1 MAFTYDLSTEIRPTS
16 GPPGGTITLTAKF
29 SNASEPVVKAFAT
42 VRMYG
47 YFIALRKKADD
58 TFEYTGTIPYE
69 APPGRYEIAVYGKAE
84 DGTSGP
90 EKKISFQV
98 G

>member
-47 YFIALRKKADD
+47 YFIALARRPMTPSSTPAQFLRSTSWK
-58 TFEYTGTIPYE
+58 I
-69 APPGRYEIAVYGKAE
+69 RNSCHSKAE
-84 DGTSGP
+84 DGTSV
-90 EKKISFQV
+90 KISFK
-98 G
+98 